1 MTELRSGPNCRGNE
15 RFVDQYGDGDTG
27 RYADHYGGSRGKN
40 DTCGCGESARER
52 DERRACGSGDTSK
65 YADHY
70 GGGLRRNDTCGCAG
84 GEEAK
89 RRTETSVCG
98 CSAADEAVTRHAETL
113 IDDNGVAYTEKVVKS
128 SCCGHEGKKKLR

>member
-1 MTELRSGPNCRGNE
+1 MTELRSGPSCRGNE

-52 DERRACGSGDTSK
+52 DERIACGCSDTSK

-70 GGGLRRNDTCGCAG
+70 GGGAGRNDTCGCAG
-84 GEEAK
+84 GEETK
-89 RRTETSVCG
+89 
-98 CSAADEAVTRHAETL
+98 RHAETL

-128 SCCGHEGKKKLR
+128 SCCGQEGKKKLR

>member
-1 MTELRSGPNCRGNE
+1 MTELRSGPSCRGNE

-52 DERRACGSGDTSK
+52 DERRACG
-65 YADHY
+65 
-70 GGGLRRNDTCGCAG
+70 CG
-84 GEEAK
+84 
-89 RRTETSVCG
+89 
-98 CSAADEAVTRHAETL
+98 AADEAVTRHAETL

-128 SCCGHEGKKKLR
+128 SCCEQEGKKKLR